1 MENALTETDDK
12 GVSII
17 TKVINKL
24 NENEHMQPVIT
35 AITEMTIKMLAGQ
48 LGLDYDTLNAYNDI
62 KDGISNVL
70 SMDKT
75 ADGYEQA
82 RDAEINKVL
91 TEQGVELDEATVN
104 EIGDYID
111 ANFADATELSDEN
124 LNEILLYYFET
135 WKFTE

>member
-1 MENALTETDDK
+1 MKFTYKTSGVCSRSIDIEVEDNVNGTDK
-12 GVSII
+12 GYLIELDFRG
-17 TKVINKL
+17 NWD
-24 NENEHMQPVIT
+24 N
-35 AITEMTIKMLAGQ
+35 GQ